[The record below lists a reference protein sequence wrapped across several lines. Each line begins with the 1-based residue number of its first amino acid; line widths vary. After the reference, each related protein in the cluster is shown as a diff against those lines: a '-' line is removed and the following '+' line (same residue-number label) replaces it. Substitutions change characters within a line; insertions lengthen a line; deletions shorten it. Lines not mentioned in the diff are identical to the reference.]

1 MGGVAG
7 GLLPDGAET
16 VVRIVVD
23 ICHPAHVHLFRHP
36 LAAWQADG
44 AELLVLARDKDITL
58 PLLDIYGI
66 PYRAMGAAARGR
78 IGQFGEL
85 LRREAAMFRLVRRFR
100 PRLIV
105 GSSPNAARVAR
116 LLGARSVILGE
127 DDAKYIPLFRYLAY
141 PLASAIIT
149 PDALTGEDYG
159 PRHLRYPSY
168 QKLFYLHPNRFTPDR
183 GILRELSIDHD
194 ARYGLIRLSALTA
207 HHDRGMTGMSE
218 DLVRRVIRLV
228 EGDIRVF
235 ITSEKPLPA
244 EFEPHRL
251 PISAERVH
259 HALAFA
265 EFFLGDSQSMTVES
279 ALLGT
284 PAFKINTFAGI
295 ISVIRQLEEYGL
307 AFGYRPGEED
317 ALLSQLQK
325 ALTMPDR
332 HEHYQQLRQRMLS
345 EKIDP
350 LPWFLAATKKLLEGM
365 PVAEVKAWSEAA
377 LASGEFALAHHGA
390 T

>member
-1 MGGVAG
+1 M
-7 GLLPDGAET
+7 
-16 VVRIVVD
+16 RIVVD

-36 LAAWQADG
+36 LAAWRADG

-141 PLASAIIT
+141 PLASAIVT
-149 PDALTGEDYG
+149 PDALIHEDYG
-159 PRHLRYPSY
+159 DRHLRYPSY

-183 GILRELSIDHD
+183 GVLRELGIGDGE
-194 ARYGLIRLSALTA
+194 RFGLIRLSALTA

-228 EGDIRVF
+228 GGDMRVF

-251 PISAERVH
+251 PISAERIH

-265 EFFLGDSQSMTVES
+265 EFFVGDSQSMTVES

-295 ISVIRQLEEYGL
+295 ISVIRRLEEYGL
-307 AFGYRPGEED
+307 AYGYRPGEED
-317 ALLSQLQK
+317 ALVRQLQQVL
-325 ALTMPDR
+325 AMPDR
-332 HEHYQQLRQRMLS
+332 REQFQRLRQRMLS

-350 LPWFLAATKKLLEGM
+350 LPWFMGVTRRLLDGW
-365 PVAEVKAWSEAA
+365 PVGEVKAWSDAA
-377 LASGEFALAHHGA
+377 LQSGEFGMGGVNIRTSSAKTGPEGA
-390 T
+390 